1 LANVQVLAGPG
12 DADVKLAD
20 DTVTRWPFTRVLRVA
35 GLATGPGTNR
45 QRRLGRPWPRSSSPC
60 FSVSLLSSSTV
71 AIAASIG
78 KLMPRFKPKD
88 WERLSQM
95 LLDACEILQGSEEM
109 EWEGAARMYL
119 HDYLSETGFIPSIE
133 DQRIQDRRRPMVL
146 NGKTSI
152 CASDFQVYINKTTFQ
167 ALSVKAI
174 AGMLAALGATSTRL
188 RSGRRQSF
196 KEQSR
201 WILPDEFNPSEY
213 STKHNKENVQ

>member
-1 LANVQVLAGPG
+1 
-12 DADVKLAD
+12 
-20 DTVTRWPFTRVLRVA
+20 
-35 GLATGPGTNR
+35 
-45 QRRLGRPWPRSSSPC
+45 
-60 FSVSLLSSSTV
+60 
-71 AIAASIG
+71 
-78 KLMPRFKPKD
+78 MPRFKPKD